1 MATQRARGAALL
13 RVALVLS
20 FLAASDARSSGPAS
34 CDARSGH
41 GASDSGGGGYT
52 LAVSNA
58 SVDVTAV
65 APNTRLELL
74 LTAPDGS
81 AFKGFVMHAAN
92 AGAFAVADAL
102 VSERVESCHAGN
114 AVGHRSA
121 SSKTRVRAYF
131 TAPATGGAV
140 TVTAQA
146 VESRMVVYEVRL
158 ELTVVGNDGVADEAR
173 EEERDD
179 SDDSD
184 DFFSSYAFSSSL
196 ASDATLRWTVG
207 PADATV
213 HAPAIGPSQ
222 VAFAI
227 ETTRAGARSIAVAFQ
242 RREGEGAM
250 FPADAVVAWLAF
262 DDDDPGSIPNG
273 HVGSYALVS
282 YDAATGVV
290 GPPNANLEITRGAVE
305 RGGRLGSRTLT
316 ARFVAERDDV
326 TRATSVVD
334 AFSETSDSNAVRVAY
349 AVSTRAAKAYHDLG
363 RGASFVNL
371 AKGGRATRSVARSAL
386 LKKRRFLAHGAVAL
400 AAWSCF
406 LIGALV
412 AAFGN
417 KKSRLES
424 HTTLDTHAMTNAR
437 DDHENL
443 RDPTHPTTIATT
455 TTFDAEKDGSR
466 RKRRRTQKKKRF
478 FVAHV
483 VAQTCGGSLAV
494 AALAVALRARAG
506 ETGTAFDWARADA
519 DVALRAHG
527 AFGVALVACVVAQA
541 ALGAFREAPK
551 KTDDDGGAPAA
562 EKKQN
567 PPAPLRRS
575 HVALGWCLAL
585 GGFANAAVGAVL
597 FQRLDARDR
606 ERKGAGSSGD
616 ALVFSAVAWTGFA
629 VVAVSLCLRAG
640 RAFSFASLFASG
652 RRQGGGRG
660 AAFASGAR
668 AGSKDP
674 QQQRAA

>member
-1 MATQRARGAALL
+1 MTYHIRYRVPTAFLTSFPRTFSRHLHLTRKARGGRTRHNDPPAMATHRARAAALT
-13 RVALVLS
+13 RVALLLS
-20 FLAASDARSSGPAS
+20 FLAASGARSSGPAS
-34 CDARSGH
+34 CDARVGH
-41 GASDSGGGGYT
+41 GASDAGVGGYA
-52 LAVSNA
+52 LVVSNA
-58 SVDVTAV
+58 SVDVAAV

-74 LTAPDGS
+74 LAAPAGA
-81 AFKGFVMHAAN
+81 AFKGFVMHASN
-92 AGAFAVADAL
+92 AGTFAVADAL
-102 VSERVESCHAGN
+102 VSRLAESCHDGN
-114 AVGHRSA
+114 ALGHRSA
-121 SSKTRVRAYF
+121 SSKTEVRAYF

-173 EEERDD
+173 EEER
-179 SDDSD
+179 DDSD

-466 RKRRRTQKKKRF
+466 RKRRRTQKKN
-478 FVAHV
+478 
-483 VAQTCGGSLAV
+483 GSSSRTSSRKPAGV
-494 AALAVALRARAG
+494 RSPSPRSPSRSERARARPG
-506 ETGTAFDWARADA
+506 
-519 DVALRAHG
+519 
-527 AFGVALVACVVAQA
+527 
-541 ALGAFREAPK
+541 
-551 KTDDDGGAPAA
+551 
-562 EKKQN
+562 
-567 PPAPLRRS
+567 RRS
-575 HVALGWCLAL
+575 TGP
-585 GGFANAAVGAVL
+585 
-597 FQRLDARDR
+597 
-606 ERKGAGSSGD
+606 ERMRTS
-616 ALVFSAVAWTGFA
+616 
-629 VVAVSLCLRAG
+629 R
-640 RAFSFASLFASG
+640 
-652 RRQGGGRG
+652 
-660 AAFASGAR
+660 
-668 AGSKDP
+668 
-674 QQQRAA
+674 

>member
-1 MATQRARGAALL
+1 MTYHIRYRVPTAFLTSFPRTFSRHLHLTRKARGGRTRHNDPPAMATHRARAAALT
-13 RVALVLS
+13 RVALLLS
-20 FLAASDARSSGPAS
+20 FLAASGARSSGPAS
-34 CDARSGH
+34 CDARVGH
-41 GASDSGGGGYT
+41 GASDAGVGGYA
-52 LAVSNA
+52 LVVSNA
-58 SVDVTAV
+58 SVDVAAV

-74 LTAPDGS
+74 LAAPAGA
-81 AFKGFVMHAAN
+81 AFKGFVMHASN
-92 AGAFAVADAL
+92 AGTFAVADAL
-102 VSERVESCHAGN
+102 VSRLAESCHDGN
-114 AVGHRSA
+114 ALGHRSA
-121 SSKTRVRAYF
+121 SSKTEVRAYF

-466 RKRRRTQKKKRF
+466 RKRRRTQKKN
-478 FVAHV
+478 
-483 VAQTCGGSLAV
+483 GSSSRTSSRKPAGV
-494 AALAVALRARAG
+494 RSPSPRSPSRSERARARPG
-506 ETGTAFDWARADA
+506 
-519 DVALRAHG
+519 
-527 AFGVALVACVVAQA
+527 
-541 ALGAFREAPK
+541 
-551 KTDDDGGAPAA
+551 
-562 EKKQN
+562 
-567 PPAPLRRS
+567 RRS
-575 HVALGWCLAL
+575 TGP
-585 GGFANAAVGAVL
+585 
-597 FQRLDARDR
+597 
-606 ERKGAGSSGD
+606 ERMRTS
-616 ALVFSAVAWTGFA
+616 
-629 VVAVSLCLRAG
+629 R
-640 RAFSFASLFASG
+640 
-652 RRQGGGRG
+652 
-660 AAFASGAR
+660 
-668 AGSKDP
+668 
-674 QQQRAA
+674 